1 MKTTIHTLSS
11 TIIPLIALMLLVTLT
26 VGASKKAARFQASAL
41 GKSEAVLPIPPSNYT
56 DVLNGLFTP
65 SGR

>member
-1 MKTTIHTLSS
+1 MKSFIHKLSI
-11 TIIPLIALMLLVTLT
+11 TIIPLITLSLLATITLS
-26 VGASKKAARFQASAL
+26 ASKMAARYQASAL
-41 GKSEAVLPIPPSNYT
+41 GKSEAVLQIPPSNYT